1 MKRRSLLSALAL
13 VIGLTICNSNN
24 VKKANNEIN
33 EETKVIKSEGK
44 EANNRQTN
52 EEIITMKDI
61 YDYLLTKSAHYPLSD
76 EFIEKYQQTS
86 GGYLDYAKE
95 LGKIVDKERHEPDQK
110 WHFIDSWLLR
120 SIEDSSLTWNESAE
134 NRVYKKLLCPELLL
148 WIYEACEVSPVKVR
162 QAMTMAEQGKSAK
175 QAVTTIAKNMRACVS
190 WDDLRP
196 AIENYKASHSGN

>member
-61 YDYLLTKSAHYPLSD
+61 YDFLLTKSAHYPLSD

-110 WHFIDSWLLR
+110 WHFIDS
-120 SIEDSSLTWNESAE
+120 
-134 NRVYKKLLCPELLL
+134 
-148 WIYEACEVSPVKVR
+148 
-162 QAMTMAEQGKSAK
+162 
-175 QAVTTIAKNMRACVS
+175 
-190 WDDLRP
+190 
-196 AIENYKASHSGN
+196 

>member
-33 EETKVIKSEGK
+33 EETKVIKSEEK

-61 YDYLLTKSAHYPLSD
+61 YDFLLTKSAHYPLSD

-95 LGKIVDKERHEPDQK
+95 LGKIVDKERHEPNQK
-110 WHFIDSWLLR
+110 WHFFDSWLYQSLDDG
-120 SIEDSSLTWNESAE
+120 SITMDADAKR
-134 NRVYKKLLCPELLL
+134 RVYTGLLCPELLL
-148 WIYEACEVSPVKVR
+148 WIYEASGVDPIKVKAAKEVAEKGKVEG
-162 QAMTMAEQGKSAK
+162 TNVS
-175 QAVTTIAKNMRACVS
+175 TIAKNMRACVPWEDIQTNIVKS
-190 WDDLRP
+190 KSV
-196 AIENYKASHSGN
+196 NS

>member
-1 MKRRSLLSALAL
+1 MKRKSLLSVLAL
-13 VIGLTICNSNN
+13 VVGLTICNSNN
-24 VKKANNEIN
+24 VNKTDNVIN
-33 EETKVIKSEGK
+33 EETKVIKSEEK

-61 YDYLLTKSAHYPLSD
+61 YDYLLTKPAHYPLSD

-120 SIEDSSLTWNESAE
+120 SIEDNSLKWDDSAE
-134 NRVYKKLLCPELLL
+134 SRVYIGLSCPELLL
-148 WIYEACEVSPVKVR
+148 WIYEACEVSPSKVR
-162 QAMTMAEQGKSAK
+162 QAMIAAEQGKSSNIHIK
-175 QAVTTIAKNMRACVS
+175 TLAKNMRACVS

-196 AIENYKASHSGN
+196 AIENYKNTHQE

>member
-24 VKKANNEIN
+24 ANKVNNAIN
-33 EETKVIKSEGK
+33 EGTKVINNEEK
-44 EANNRQTN
+44 EANNRQAS

-61 YDYLLTKSAHYPLSD
+61 YDYLLTKPAHYPLSD

-95 LGKIVDKERHEPDQK
+95 VGKIVDKERHEPDQK

-120 SIEDSSLTWNESAE
+120 SIEDSSLTWDESAE
-134 NRVYKKLLCPELLL
+134 NRVYKKLYFGFMRL
-148 WIYEACEVSPVKVR
+148 VKLVLV
-162 QAMTMAEQGKSAK
+162 KYVK
-175 QAVTTIAKNMRACVS
+175 Q
-190 WDDLRP
+190 
-196 AIENYKASHSGN
+196 

>member
-1 MKRRSLLSALAL
+1 MIKKIITLISVVFSLILGCTF
-13 VIGLTICNSNN
+13 INSKIESNSEQLN
-24 VKKANNEIN
+24 QNYKENI
-33 EETKVIKSEGK
+33 TKQ
-44 EANNRQTN
+44 EANESTTV
-52 EEIITMKDI
+52 TMKDI

-120 SIEDSSLTWNESAE
+120 SIEDSSLTWDESAE

-148 WIYEACEVSPVKVR
+148 WIYEACEVNPSKVR

-175 QAVTTIAKNMRACVS
+175 QAVTTIAKNMRACVY

-196 AIENYKASHSGN
+196 AIENYKASRSGN